1 MWRLAAAFFAGML
14 AFGSAA
20 PAFAQGEGPVDAE
33 RRRFDDR
40 PFSFAAVVGLGTLVG
55 EAGFTLGYEL
65 DDRVAIGAGIGTNL
79 MGWMGGPYVRFR
91 PVVGM
96 TRKARRLYAF
106 SIDTGLSI
114 GPYVNAAVGLASSGG
129 LHEYGA
135 PEPQRLGHD
144 TVAWLQLEPSWETQ
158 SASGMTIR
166 TGVGWS
172 VLLTP
177 DAVACEGPLD
187 GDPCGPPVPVVGVV
201 TFAIG
206 FAG

>member
-1 MWRLAAAFFAGML
+1 MWKIAVALLAGML
-14 AFGSAA
+14 ALGSAA
-20 PAFAQGEGPVDAE
+20 PAFAQGEGGVDVE

-40 PFSFAAVVGLGTLVG
+40 PFSVAAVLGLGTLVG
-55 EAGFTLGYEL
+55 EAGVTLGYEL
-65 DDRVAIGAGIGTNL
+65 DDRVAIGAGIGANL

-96 TRKARRLYAF
+96 TSKARRLYAF
-106 SIDTGLSI
+106 SIDTGVSI
-114 GPYVNAAVGLASSGG
+114 GPYVDAAGGLASSGG
-129 LHEYGA
+129 MVE
-135 PEPQRLGHD
+135 PEPRRLGHD

-166 TGVGWS
+166 TGIGWS

-177 DAVACEGPLD
+177 EAVGCEGPSD
-187 GDPCGPPVPVVGVV
+187 GESCGDPTPLVGVA